1 MMGESEVRKLW
12 DKYHGRYQDAKK
24 NGRRAEEQTAAEVCR
39 VIECILS

>member
-1 MMGESEVRKLW
+1 MMGESDVRKLW

-24 NGRRAEEQTAAEVCR
+24 NGRRDEESTAAEVCR